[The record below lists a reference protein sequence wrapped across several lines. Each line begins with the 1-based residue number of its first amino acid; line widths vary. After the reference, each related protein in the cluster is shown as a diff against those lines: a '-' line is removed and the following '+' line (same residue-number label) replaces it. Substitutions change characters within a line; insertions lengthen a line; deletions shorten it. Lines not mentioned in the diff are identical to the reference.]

1 MRHQLMRRV
10 VGRILGLQ
18 PGGAVQGLITRAA
31 GGAAALEPQATTQQH
46 QLEGPVLAGLDGKAA
61 GHGVQLRTMDT

>member
-1 MRHQLMRRV
+1 MRHI

-18 PGGAVQGLITRAA
+18 PGGAVQGLITRAT
-31 GGAAALEPQATTQQH
+31 GGAAALEPQATAQEN

-61 GHGVQLRTMDT
+61 GHGLQLLTMDT